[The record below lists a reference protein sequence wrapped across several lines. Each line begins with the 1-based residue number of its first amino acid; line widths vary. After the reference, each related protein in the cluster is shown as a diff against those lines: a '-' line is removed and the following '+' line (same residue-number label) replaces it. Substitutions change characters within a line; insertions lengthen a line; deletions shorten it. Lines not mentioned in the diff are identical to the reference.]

1 MNTYVNLNYNNK
13 LTASLY
19 ILDLDNYVS
28 ECDNFI
34 KYFLTDEL
42 VKELPQ
48 NQFSYIIRISSSSG
62 I

>member
-48 NQFSYIIRISSSSG
+48 NQFSYIIRISSSSDV
-62 I
+62 